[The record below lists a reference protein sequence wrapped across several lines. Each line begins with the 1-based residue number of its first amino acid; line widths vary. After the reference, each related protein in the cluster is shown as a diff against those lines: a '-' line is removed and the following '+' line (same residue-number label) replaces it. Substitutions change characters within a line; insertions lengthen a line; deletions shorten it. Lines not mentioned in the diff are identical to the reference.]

1 MLRAFIITWILMLG
15 CARASGFTVAPT
27 FGLFTVG
34 GQVGWESDERIGVR
48 VGVGYEVLGSG
59 LAINAAAYQAFGE
72 QLDVRLGGGIAW
84 LRDNISGTST
94 DYIAV
99 AGLIAILIPL
109 EDNWSLLYEFLPALV
124 LYRSSPAPTLLDMAF
139 RLDEILVSQFNFGFA
154 YRF

>member
-1 MLRAFIITWILMLG
+1 MLKAFIITWILMLG

-48 VGVGYEVLGSG
+48 VGVGYEILGKG

-72 QLDVRLGGGIAW
+72 QLDVRLGGGFAW
-84 LRDNISGTST
+84 LSNTISGTPT
-94 DYIAV
+94 DYLAV
-99 AGLIAILIPL
+99 AGLIAFLIPL
-109 EDNWSLLYEFLPALV
+109 EDNWSLLYEFLPTLV
-124 LYRSSPAPTLLDMAF
+124 LYRSNPAPTLFEMPF
-139 RLDEILVSQFNFGFA
+139 KLDEILVSQVNFGLA